1 MSNNSKHELVMEAKD
16 ISKFYPGTV
25 ALNRVSMH
33 VYKGCVNALVGEN
46 GAGKSTLMKIIA
58 GIEKPDKGE
67 LILYNNG
74 EAEQV
79 FFHSSRDSEKR
90 GIGIIHQELNLF
102 GEMNVAENIF
112 INQEIIDNAGIRKI
126 NHKSQEAEA
135 KKVLKK
141 LGQNIDPKT
150 LVKNLR
156 LGQQQIV
163 EIAKAVIRN
172 PHILIMDEPSS
183 ALSGEEVKV
192 LFRVVEELQSRDVAI
207 IYISHRLEEVKKLSK
222 YITILRDANFI
233 DAGEAENF
241 TMNEVVQKMVGK
253 DPSQFFSHTESYSTN
268 DDFLKV
274 SNVTLR
280 KIGGGFLLD
289 DVSFSLKRGEI
300 LGIYG
305 LMGSG
310 RTELMETI
318 MGLHPEAAS
327 TIFHN
332 GRQID
337 KLDIRDRIK
346 DGIALIP
353 EDRQRDGLFLNLSV
367 KKNMTISSLAEFK
380 NFIHI
385 LKAAETKEVNKKIT
399 ELRVKVN
406 NADIPISAL
415 SGGNQ
420 QKVIVGKW
428 LLTMPDLLLMD
439 DPTRGIDIG
448 AKSDIFTIMKDL
460 AKQGVGILFISSEI
474 NELFTVS
481 DRILVLAK
489 GAVSGIFDISEA
501 TEERL
506 RKASELGIV

>member
-1 MSNNSKHELVMEAKD
+1 
-16 ISKFYPGTV
+16 
-25 ALNRVSMH
+25 
-33 VYKGCVNALVGEN
+33 
-46 GAGKSTLMKIIA
+46 
-58 GIEKPDKGE
+58 
-67 LILYNNG
+67 
-74 EAEQV
+74 
-79 FFHSSRDSEKR
+79 
-90 GIGIIHQELNLF
+90 
-102 GEMNVAENIF
+102 
-112 INQEIIDNAGIRKI
+112 
-126 NHKSQEAEA
+126 
-135 KKVLKK
+135 
-141 LGQNIDPKT
+141 
-150 LVKNLR
+150 
-156 LGQQQIV
+156 
-163 EIAKAVIRN
+163 
-172 PHILIMDEPSS
+172 
-183 ALSGEEVKV
+183 
-192 LFRVVEELQSRDVAI
+192 
-207 IYISHRLEEVKKLSK
+207 
-222 YITILRDANFI
+222 
-233 DAGEAENF
+233 
-241 TMNEVVQKMVGK
+241 
-253 DPSQFFSHTESYSTN
+253 
-268 DDFLKV
+268 
-274 SNVTLR
+274 
-280 KIGGGFLLD
+280 
-289 DVSFSLKRGEI
+289 
-300 LGIYG
+300 
-305 LMGSG
+305 
-310 RTELMETI
+310 METI